1 MNQATPPPSQKRS
14 PRTTTVE
21 AAISLA
27 AHLEAELDEA
37 LAASRMSRPSFL
49 VLAALEEAPDAT
61 LGQRELLAR
70 VRRTAGT
77 LSVRLARLDR
87 AGLIERTA
95 DPDDRRAVRVRLT
108 DAGRAR
114 LVAARELYV
123 ERTERLTEPL
133 DAPALEELSAALSGW
148 LDFFEPGDEPAPRL
162 GVAVAPWATARRMR
176 RAVGLAD
183 RPGVLVVRTD
193 RAGAAAR
200 AGVER
205 GDLITGAG
213 GREVRTVADL
223 DRALHAAVE
232 KIELTLERG
241 AEPLALA
248 VALA

>member
-1 MNQATPPPSQKRS
+1 
-14 PRTTTVE
+14 
-21 AAISLA
+21 
-27 AHLEAELDEA
+27 
-37 LAASRMSRPSFL
+37 
-49 VLAALEEAPDAT
+49 
-61 LGQRELLAR
+61 
-70 VRRTAGT
+70 
-77 LSVRLARLDR
+77 
-87 AGLIERTA
+87 
-95 DPDDRRAVRVRLT
+95 
-108 DAGRAR
+108 
-114 LVAARELYV
+114 
-123 ERTERLTEPL
+123 
-133 DAPALEELSAALSGW
+133 
-148 LDFFEPGDEPAPRL
+148 
-162 GVAVAPWATARRMR
+162 MR